1 MDTFVDGH
9 MTFFDPDSIHLERTE
24 HGPPSLT
31 VAGES
36 YDHVHIYRAFPLSD
50 EDRYIAFFDTDDAY
64 IGMIENLS
72 EVGGEAQ
79 KIIEEELS
87 RRYFTPQILRLE
99 RAENSAGRT
108 IMEGD
113 TDRGRMSIT
122 FRGIR
127 ESIVEIAPDRFM
139 ITDEHGNRYEIK
151 DLEKL
156 DRRSRG
162 FIRRM
167 I

>member
-1 MDTFVDGH
+1 MLSNGD
-9 MTFFDPDSIHLERTE
+9 MTFFDPGAIHLERAV
-24 HGPPSLT
+24 HSPPSLT
-31 VAGES
+31 VAGET
-36 YDHVHIYRAFPLSD
+36 YDQVRIHRAFPLSD
-50 EDRYIAFFDTDDAY
+50 ENRYIAFFDENETY
-64 IGMIENLS
+64 IGMVEDLNGV
-72 EVGGEAQ
+72 EGESR

-87 RRYFTPQILRLE
+87 WRYFTPEILRLE

-108 IMEGD
+108 IIEGE

-127 ESIVEIAPDRFM
+127 ENVVEIAPDRYM
-139 ITDEHGNRYEIK
+139 ITDEHGNRYEIR

>member
-1 MDTFVDGH
+1 MGD
-9 MTFFDPDSIHLERTE
+9 MTFFDPGAIYLERAVYSS
-24 HGPPSLT
+24 PSLT
-31 VAGES
+31 VAGET
-36 YDHVHIYRAFPLSD
+36 YDQVRIQRAFPLSD
-50 EDRYIAFFDTDDAY
+50 KHRYIAFFDKNEAY
-64 IGMIENLS
+64 IGMVEDLN
-72 EVGGEAQ
+72 EVEGESR
-79 KIIEEELS
+79 KIIGEELS
-87 RRYFTPQILRLE
+87 WRYFTPQILRLE

-108 IMEGD
+108 IMEGE

-127 ESIVEIAPDRFM
+127 ESVVEITPDRFM
-139 ITDEHGNRYEIK
+139 ITDENGNRYEIK

-156 DRRSRG
+156 DRRSRS